1 MKTSMRRFFLLIALV
16 MSVIVVQSA
25 FAETI
30 TGAIEEITTK
40 PNTITID
47 ETVFN
52 GIKISYLRNQYS
64 IDLETGMQVTLD
76 YYEFEC
82 TDGTIKNMI
91 TDITVGDVTVHLR

>member
-1 MKTSMRRFFLLIALV
+1 MKTSMRRFFLLIALII
-16 MSVIVVQSA
+16 SVIVVQSA

-30 TGAIEEITTK
+30 TGAIEKITNK

-52 GIKISYLRNQYS
+52 GIKINYLLNQYN

-91 TDITVGDVTVHLR
+91 TDIAVGDVTVHLR